1 MAKITNDKKLPLG
14 VALEP
19 SHVQGNL
26 QAVATNFTGGIIADQ
41 RAQAQAPFSVTW
53 CYSMTVGAL
62 GSASAEQ
69 LHFTLPPLQD
79 EWDDQLVSNENTPP
93 LTLDSICLGFDLMN
107 QALTIG
113 SSTGLPI
120 AGQAAGSVTLRLYKL
135 TNDPIIAEPPPERLQ
150 MAELVITAEEIAGQF
165 NTRNPTILRD
175 LGISIDRFAIYEWEI
190 ESAAPIFSVMIRAT
204 FLHPVV
210 QRDTAAVLGNA
221 LNAGVPVSAQN
232 APAAALYNRDYETV
246 ALPAPAADAL
256 IQATGV
262 SGVQTQLETVD
273 SVFRRKLVG
282 GRSNRYQSDLAF
294 ATDRKEQLLEDSN
307 YFCWCV
313 NLLKTGGNY
322 TPINGV
328 TAANFQVTYPN
339 SGGNAIWDRAL
350 IPISFPG
357 TIHHVFLE
365 AAGINEWIRN
375 NPGPTVALSSRVLDV
390 GVGLY
395 RGVRLPFPTYQQ
407 VAHLSTGL
415 AAATGRLLNERL
427 WQVPL
432 VWTAAA
438 GAVMGKGY
446 IPQGRPVYFGRQL
459 TYDGTVP
466 RENIADIVGSSA
478 AEAAPATGGYEQF
491 IEVRLTYVRGTG
503 ATWVTANALD
513 IFLSNAGVNVYIIGK
528 LGLEE

>member
-26 QAVATNFTGGIIADQ
+26 QDVAANFGGGIIADQ
-41 RAQAQAPFSVTW
+41 RARPQAPFSVTW

-62 GSASAEQ
+62 GSGSEEQ

-79 EWDDQLVSNENTPP
+79 DWNDDLVSTEETPP
-93 LTLDSICLGFDLMN
+93 LTLDSISLGFDLMN
-107 QALTIG
+107 QNLTLG
-113 SSTGLPI
+113 SATGLPV
-120 AGQAAGSVTLRLYKL
+120 AGVEASSVTLRLYKL
-135 TNDPIIAEPPPERLQ
+135 TNDPPTTEAPPQKTQ
-150 MAELVITAEEIAGQF
+150 MAEVLIQAEDIAGQF
-165 NTRNPTILRD
+165 NTKNPTILRD
-175 LGISIDRFAIYEWEI
+175 LGVAIDRFAIYQWEI
-190 ESAAPIFSVMIRAT
+190 ESAAPIFSVLIRAT

-210 QRDTAAVLGNA
+210 QRDTAAVLGDA

-232 APAAALYNRDYETV
+232 APAAALYNRDYDAV
-246 ALPAPAADAL
+246 VLPAPAANSL
-256 IQATGV
+256 IQAGGV

-282 GRSNRYQSDLAF
+282 GRSNRYQSDEAF

-322 TPINGV
+322 SPITGV
-328 TAANFQVTYPN
+328 TAANFEVTYPN
-339 SGGNAIWDRAL
+339 AGGHAIWDRAL

-365 AAGINEWIRN
+365 AAGINEFIRR
-375 NPGPTVALSSRVLDV
+375 NPGPTIPLSSRGLEV

-395 RGVRLPFPTYQQ
+395 RGVRLPSPSYQQ
-407 VAHLSTGL
+407 VAYLSTGL
-415 AAATGRLLNERL
+415 TGATGQLLNERL

-432 VWTAAA
+432 VWTGAA

-459 TYDGTVP
+459 TYDGAVP
-466 RENIADIVGSSA
+466 REDIADIVASSA
-478 AEAAPATGGYEQF
+478 AEAVPATGGYEQF

-503 ATWVTANALD
+503 STWVTGNALD
-513 IFLSNAGVNVYIIGK
+513 RLLSNAGINVYIVGK